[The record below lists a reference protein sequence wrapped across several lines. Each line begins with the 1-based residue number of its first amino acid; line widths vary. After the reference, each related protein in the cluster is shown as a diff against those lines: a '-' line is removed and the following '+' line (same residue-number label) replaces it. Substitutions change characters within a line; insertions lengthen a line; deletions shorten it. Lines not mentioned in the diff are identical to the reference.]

1 MDLLIPC
8 GLEAVVEWLRKMLP
22 SAVPRLEDHVSIWSV
37 TARDARTF
45 FRIVGA
51 LWLVALAYIVYKTG
65 DQGSAVPGGVPLEQ
79 VWRSVGDT
87 TLAVLV
93 DFGSV
98 GIAIAIVSMLLTRA
112 VNTIGELFMSL
123 YQAMV
128 NRFVIPVIEAHKE
141 EGRAEGLVQGVQ
153 QERAEW
159 RGWNERRLAA
169 EREGREFAEPP
180 PEG

>member
-112 VNTIGELFMSL
+112 VN
-123 YQAMV
+123 
-128 NRFVIPVIEAHKE
+128 P
-141 EGRAEGLVQGVQ
+141 
-153 QERAEW
+153 
-159 RGWNERRLAA
+159 
-169 EREGREFAEPP
+169 
-180 PEG
+180 